1 MLSKNQ
7 IKIIARE
14 LRLEKPL
21 DWNIEITNQWE
32 RDVRAVARVLMD
44 TIPKFN
50 FQEFYRDAIYANPT
64 DAPSK

>member
-7 IKIIARE
+7 IKIIAHE

-21 DWNIEITNQWE
+21 DWNIAITNQWE
-32 RDVRAVARVLMD
+32 RDVRAVANALKV
-44 TIPKFN
+44 INPKFD